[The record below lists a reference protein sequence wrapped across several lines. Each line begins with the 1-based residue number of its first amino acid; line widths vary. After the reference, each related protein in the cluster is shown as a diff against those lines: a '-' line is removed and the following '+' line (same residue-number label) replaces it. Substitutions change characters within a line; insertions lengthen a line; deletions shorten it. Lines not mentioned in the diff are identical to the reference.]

1 MYIVNLFEKIGKS
14 SIWGHE
20 TGKKFR
26 EFILEEWKKRD
37 DELLIIDLKG
47 IEIIDF
53 SASSDLICIP
63 ISRLSSELLN
73 KHIIIQNAEDEVREN
88 INVALERQEICCIN
102 LKEDKTYE
110 ILGKCSDGLKN
121 IIYQLYT
128 NKRAF
133 DSRQLADL
141 LDTTV
146 QVINNRITIL
156 YKLGMVKRRIEDAPT
171 GGKQYIYESII

>member
-26 EFILEEWKKRD
+26 ELILEEWKKRD

-73 KHIIIQNAEDEVREN
+73 KHKSVDVNFSE
-88 INVALERQEICCIN
+88 
-102 LKEDKTYE
+102 KSFE
-110 ILGKCSDGLKN
+110 ILQTIMLDYGAIEKKVPYDKL
-121 IIYQLYT
+121 IY
-128 NKRAF
+128 NEK
-133 DSRQLADL
+133 
-141 LDTTV
+141 
-146 QVINNRITIL
+146 
-156 YKLGMVKRRIEDAPT
+156 
-171 GGKQYIYESII
+171 